1 MSIIMSF
8 ERWWDSLGRKDKE
21 HRQPD
26 HARQA
31 FEAGYMA
38 ALNAA
43 KEAIKKE
50 IQEAGRIERVFNDKQ
65 HRSEH

>member
-1 MSIIMSF
+1 MSIITSF
-8 ERWWDSLGRKDKE
+8 ERWWDSLDRKDKE